1 MQVREATTSSAMREG
16 LPVPVKT
23 VTASRGETTVLWG
36 SDEPASHMGAKV
48 RRTTGPGTYGQGG
61 NVVYGAGDVRVE
73 EVPDPFIAE
82 PADLLARLLVA
93 P

>member
-1 MQVREATTSSAMREG
+1 
-16 LPVPVKT
+16 
-23 VTASRGETTVLWG
+23 
-36 SDEPASHMGAKV
+36 MGAKV